1 MPNSRIRPHIESLYT
16 AYVEPATWVALGVP
30 RRMEGQSASLEGH
43 QAVPAVIGHFGK
55 ITSEQAHNARWMQ
68 QLKNRIAREIHP
80 LCVCL
85 FIFIGPRYIY
95 PSVSKGRVQKPQARK
110 LSVGGVPPPAPGAS
124 TDEIFP
130 KS

>member
-55 ITSEQAHNARWMQ
+55 ITSEQAHNAGWMQ
-68 QLKNRIAREIHP
+68 QLNNRIAREIHP
-80 LCVCL
+80 LCVCYSFSSDPGTYTRVSL
-85 FIFIGPRYIY
+85 REGFKNPRHGNF
-95 PSVSKGRVQKPQARK
+95 P
-110 LSVGGVPPPAPGAS
+110 LGGYPPPGAC
-124 TDEIFP
+124 F
-130 KS
+130 